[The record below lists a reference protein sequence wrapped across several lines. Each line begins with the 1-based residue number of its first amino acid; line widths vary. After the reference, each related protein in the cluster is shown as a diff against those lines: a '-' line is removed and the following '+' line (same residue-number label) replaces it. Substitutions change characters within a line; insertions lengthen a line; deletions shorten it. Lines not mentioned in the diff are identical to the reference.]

1 MLGIEPE
8 IVASY
13 VETGQA
19 QIIFWPVINH
29 GNPSIYSTLTSECVG
44 QQSPDAFWDVHKLLF
59 ENQDDLWSADRD
71 YFVNLA
77 VSVGVDQAEFEVCYD
92 GPAGLDTV
100 LSLDDLRRQRGV
112 FTQPIFDINGQIF
125 AGRQSFET
133 FDTIFSELLT
143 Q

>member
-8 IVASY
+8 IVATY

-19 QIIFWPVINH
+19 QIVFWPVLNH
-29 GNPSIYSTLTSECVG
+29 GNPSVYATLTAECVA
-44 QQSPDAFWDVHKLLF
+44 QQSTDAFWEIHELLF
-59 ENQDDLWSADRD
+59 TNQDELWGADRD
-71 YFVNLA
+71 YYVNLA
-77 VSVGVDQAEFEVCYD
+77 VSVGVDQTEFEACYD

-100 LSLDDLRRQRGV
+100 LGLDDLRRQRGV

-133 FDTIFSELLT
+133 FDTLFSTLLA